1 VYDLRDDRWLKNIK
15 QLGIIEKRVVLTFDD
30 GPSRQL
36 PEILKI
42 LKEKGVQAYF
52 FWQSKLLY
60 PLRPWKKVIEDG
72 HIIGSHGENHKNL
85 TKLSYREQ
93 FQQIKGSV
101 EKIERITGEEV
112 QFFRPPFGQYN
123 ENTMVI
129 LGELGLTPMMWEIS
143 SYDWENKRIPE
154 KIVSDVVDHA
164 MDGSIILLH
173 ETKQTVKI
181 LPILINRLRDRGF
194 EVGLIQKEE

>member
-1 VYDLRDDRWLKNIK
+1 VYDLRDERWLKNIQ
-15 QLGIIEKRVVLTFDD
+15 QLGIVEKRVVLTFDD

-42 LKEKGVQAYF
+42 LKEKDVKAYF
-52 FWQSKLLY
+52 FWQSRLLY

-72 HIIGSHGENHKNL
+72 HVIGSHSENHKNL
-85 TKLSYREQ
+85 TELTYGEQ

-112 QFFRPPFGQYN
+112 RFFRPPFGQYN
-123 ENTMVI
+123 ENTMDI
-129 LGELGLTPMMWEIS
+129 LLKLELIPVMWEIS
-143 SYDWENKRIPE
+143 SYDWAHKASPE
-154 KIVSDVVDHA
+154 SIVDNVVDHA

-173 ETKQTVKI
+173 ETKQTVKS
-181 LPILINRLRDRGF
+181 LPILIDRLKERGF
-194 EVGLIQKEE
+194 ELGLM